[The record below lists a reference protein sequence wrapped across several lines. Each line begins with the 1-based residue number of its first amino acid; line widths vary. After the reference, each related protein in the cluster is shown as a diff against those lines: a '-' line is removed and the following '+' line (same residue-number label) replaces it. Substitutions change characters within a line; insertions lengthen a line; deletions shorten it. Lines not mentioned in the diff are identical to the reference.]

1 MKRALSAVSIA
12 LALATFG
19 CGEEGAEDADF
30 DTSESALTIS
40 SNQTGT
46 NNGYYFQYWKDGGNV
61 TMDLLNAGQYKVSWQ
76 SGTYDFVGGKGWT
89 TGSMRTIN
97 YNAGNW
103 SPGSSNAF
111 LTVYGWLQN
120 PLIEYYIVESWGSW
134 RPTQG
139 TLKGTVSCD
148 GANYDVYLNVRTNA
162 PSIEGNNK
170 TFNQWWSVRQTKK
183 ATGSNS
189 SINTSC
195 HMNFWKSKGMTMGSW
210 NYMMMATEVYNPA
223 STGISNLTV
232 W

>member
-1 MKRALSAVSIA
+1 MKRSLSAASIA
-12 LALATFG
+12 LSLAFIG
-19 CGEEGAEDADF
+19 CGGEETDDADINV
-30 DTSESALTIS
+30 SQSALTIS

-46 NNGYYFQYWKDGGNV
+46 NNGYYFQYWKDNGNV
-61 TMDLLNAGQYKVSWQ
+61 TMDLGNAGQYNVSWQ

-89 TGSMRTIN
+89 TGSARALN
-97 YNAGNW
+97 YNAGIWN
-103 SPGSSNAF
+103 PGSSNAY

-120 PLIEYYIVESWGSW
+120 PLIEYYIVDTWGSW

-139 TLKGTVSCD
+139 TKKGTVTCD
-148 GANYDVYLNVRTNA
+148 GAAYDVYLNVRTNA

-170 TFNQWWSVRQTKK
+170 TFNQWWSVRQAKR
-183 ATGSNS
+183 ATGSNA

-195 HMNFWKSKGMTMGSW
+195 HFNYWKTQGLTMGTW

-223 STGISNLTV
+223 STGQSNVSV